1 MRMTFLNEVPWFME
15 KSKAKATRKDVA
27 KKAGVAEET
36 VSRILNNSRQ
46 VSEKTVKK
54 VMAAIKE
61 LDYQPDMI
69 ARSMVKKDMKQIA
82 FVVDDILNPY
92 YGELLYGFENEAM
105 EYGYF
110 VSVCTGYQ
118 KFNEY
123 INHFISRRYDGI
135 YLSII
140 PSASN
145 LQKISKLT
153 QNNISV
159 LLSGSTAYKDE
170 TISHLNPDLK
180 SGISEA
186 VEYLYKCGHRKIAML
201 NFFDDNYPY
210 DVRTLCYKETIE
222 KYIPD
227 ETPNIFTSPYTAY
240 TPPLDMDAIKKLTY
254 KLIDSGT
261 EFSAVLC
268 SSDIIAIG
276 CMSALRERGYRVPD
290 DISVVGIDDMI
301 FSREMNPP
309 LSSIGYD
316 KVDFGRKAFKILL
329 EHIKNGTTVDVSA
342 KTNFIS
348 RESVKS
354 IG

>member
-1 MRMTFLNEVPWFME
+1 MKVLQFM
-15 KSKAKATRKDVA
+15 KKNKAKATRKDVA
-27 KKAGVAEET
+27 EKAGVAEET

-54 VMAAIKE
+54 VYKAIEE

-69 ARSMVKKDMKQIA
+69 ARSMVKKEMKQIA

-92 YGELLYGFENEAM
+92 YGELLYGFESEAM
-105 EYGYF
+105 EHGYF

-140 PSASN
+140 PSTSN
-145 LQKISKLT
+145 LQKITKLT

-170 TISHLNPDLK
+170 TISHLNPDFK

-186 VEYLYKCGHRKIAML
+186 VEYLYKCGHRKIVML
-201 NFFDDNYPY
+201 SLFDDNYPY
-210 DVRTLCYKETIE
+210 DVRTICYKEAIK
-222 KYIPD
+222 KYIPY
-227 ETPNIFTSPYTAY
+227 ETPKIFTRSYTAY
-240 TPPLDMDAIKKLTY
+240 TPPLDMNAIKNLTY
-254 KLIDSGT
+254 ELIDSGT

-268 SSDIIAIG
+268 SSDVIAIG
-276 CMSALRERGYRVPD
+276 CMSALRERGCRVPE

-309 LSSIGYD
+309 LSSVGYD
-316 KVDFGRKAFKILL
+316 KIDFGRKAFKILL

-342 KTNFIS
+342 ETNFIN

-354 IG
+354 IK